1 MPRSVPEKDEI
12 ARALIF
18 DLTRNCWILQGLNL
32 ILESLAQSLP
42 VVGYLAILYFILL
55 FFFGV
60 LGVVLL
66 GIHFQ
71 NFMVL
76 A

>member
-1 MPRSVPEKDEI
+1 MCAV
-12 ARALIF
+12 F
-18 DLTRNCWILQGLNL
+18 DLTRNCPILQGLNL